1 MRKSLALKEQ
11 DLTYAKKRNEKL
23 INEIETL
30 KKQDESTELK
40 KALRDEVQQSEEL
53 RKQIE
58 ALRNS
63 QTADMNS

>member
-1 MRKSLALKEQ
+1 M
-11 DLTYAKKRNEKL
+11 TYAKKRNEKL

-58 ALRNS
+58 TLRNS